1 MSRFWFAF
9 LLAFVLGATAVAAA
23 GYDDFALG
31 VSAFNRG
38 DAEQAMAD
46 FTAALNA
53 GDLNPA
59 LLPIAY
65 VDRARVYYAKG
76 ECSLAAADLAAAMKA
91 KPDYVDAYLVRA
103 QTDECLNQDQAAI
116 ADFTQ
121 AIALAPT
128 AVNYAGRGRTRW
140 DVGDFAGAA
149 DDYAQAVKL
158 SPKAPY
164 YLLWLELCRMRAGTY
179 AQGKAVQ
186 EVDAL
191 DFDDWPET
199 ILDFYAGKGTP
210 EAVLQA
216 AASDPDKLVYR
227 QCEANF
233 YVAEWRLSQLNSEA
247 ARPLLEDA
255 VAHCAHNMREY
266 SAARRELRR
275 LK

>member
-1 MSRFWFAF
+1 MSRYWFAL
-9 LLAFVLGATAVAAA
+9 LLALAFGATAAAA
-23 GYDDFALG
+23 ASYDDFASG

-38 DAEQAMAD
+38 DAEQAIAG

-76 ECSLAAADLAAAMKA
+76 ECSLASADLSAAMKA
-91 KPDYVDAYLVRA
+91 KPDYVDAYLARV
-103 QTDECLNQDQAAI
+103 QTDECLNQYPSAV

-128 AVNYAGRGRTRW
+128 AENYAGRGRTRW
-140 DVGDFAGAA
+140 DIADFAGAA
-149 DDYAQAVKL
+149 EDYAQAVKL

-164 YLLWLELCRMRAGTY
+164 YLLWLQLNWMRAGTF
-179 AQGKAVQ
+179 AQEKAVR

-191 DFDDWPET
+191 DLDDWPKI
-199 ILDFYAGKGTP
+199 ILDFYAGKATP

-216 AASDPDKLVYR
+216 AASDPDKAVYR

-233 YVAEWRLSQLNSEA
+233 YVAEWWLSQQKGDA
-247 ARPLLEDA
+247 ARPLLEGA
-255 VAHCAHNMREY
+255 AAHCAHNMHEY

>member
-1 MSRFWFAF
+1 MSRFWFVF
-9 LLAFVLGATAVAAA
+9 LLALTLGATAAAA
-23 GYDDFALG
+23 ASYDDFASGL
-31 VSAFNRG
+31 SALNRG
-38 DAEQAMAD
+38 DTEQAIAG

-65 VDRARVYYAKG
+65 VDRARIYYAKG
-76 ECSLAAADLAAAMKA
+76 ECSLASADLSAAMKV
-91 KPDYVDAYLVRA
+91 KPDYVDAYLARV
-103 QTDECLNQDQAAI
+103 QTDECLNQADAAI

-128 AVNYAGRGRTRW
+128 AANYAGRGRTRW
-140 DVGDFAGAA
+140 DIADFAGAA
-149 DDYAQAVKL
+149 EDYAQAVKL

-164 YLLWLELCRMRAGTY
+164 YLLWLELNRMRAGTLVRE
-179 AQGKAVQ
+179 KAVR

-191 DFDDWPET
+191 DLDDWPK
-199 ILDFYAGKGTP
+199 IVLDFYAGKGTP

-233 YVAEWRLSQLNSEA
+233 YVGEWRLSQQNSEA
-247 ARPLLEDA
+247 ARLLLEDA
-255 VAHCAHNMREY
+255 AAHCAHNMIEY